1 MSSTRYVHIRRYDF
15 TSIRRDRKRC
25 SVFGLSGRL
34 CVCMS
39 VQPLIFRPAC
49 RRLLFFCTLK
59 SLLLLHAVFANK
71 FNVTGWESLISQVSV
86 ARNN

>member
-25 SVFGLSGRL
+25 SVFGLSDRL
-34 CVCMS
+34 CVRMS

-49 RRLLFFCTLK
+49 RRLVFFYK
-59 SLLLLHAVFANK
+59 KIVI
-71 FNVTGWESLISQVSV
+71 VTACGI
-86 ARNN
+86 RK

>member
-34 CVCMS
+34 CVRMS

-49 RRLLFFCTLK
+49 RRLLFFFYIK
-59 SLLLLHAVFANK
+59 IVI
-71 FNVTGWESLISQVSV
+71 VTACGI
-86 ARNN
+86 RK

>member
-15 TSIRRDRKRC
+15 TSIRRDPKRC

-34 CVCMS
+34 CVRMS

-49 RRLLFFCTLK
+49 RRLVFSTKK